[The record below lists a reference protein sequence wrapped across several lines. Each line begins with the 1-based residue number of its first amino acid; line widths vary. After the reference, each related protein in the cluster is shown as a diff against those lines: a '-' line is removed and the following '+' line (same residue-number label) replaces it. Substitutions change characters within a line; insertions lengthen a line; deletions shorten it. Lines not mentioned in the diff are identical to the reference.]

1 MSAGTADTSAPR
13 PAAWEPAASPT
24 VVADD
29 RSRQLVDYVL
39 LRTTGLALSVL
50 VLGHFAVTHF
60 VTDVAR
66 NDSAFVARRLSSGVW
81 IAWDS
86 AMLAAALAH
95 ATVGVRLALAD
106 YATDGRR
113 RRLERAVAALAV
125 FLFVVGAIAIARA
138 ARV

>member
-1 MSAGTADTSAPR
+1 M
-13 PAAWEPAASPT
+13 
-24 VVADD
+24 
-29 RSRQLVDYVL
+29 LDYIL

-95 ATVGVRLALAD
+95 ASVGVRLALPD
-106 YATDGRR
+106 YVTDGRR
-113 RRLERAVAALAV
+113 RLLLERAVVALAL
-125 FLFVVGAIAIARA
+125 FLLLIGGTAIARA